1 MLHFGLMDRKKGF
14 SLAEALIT
22 LLIICIVVAMTMHML
37 SKNRKFKKK
46 TGEQTTWACTID
58 PATGKHIVI
67 SDDPATG
74 ETDGSSCTFIPPKN
88 VSEFTVLA
96 IGGGGGG
103 ASGSSSTYMAQTR
116 DGFINFVPP
125 ITGDYYIIVVG
136 GGGGGGGK
144 NCGDDAAQGGGSGG
158 VVAGVFQLK
167 GATTY
172 TLTAG
177 KGGTGGKR
185 AKTGGEGEQ
194 SSFTGGG
201 LNLIAGGGKGG
212 YGKYKKGLFRCN
224 KGYGEGK
231 GGTYS
236 GGPGSNGEDAPYGGY
251 GYAPGY
257 VCRDVNRQCLVAG
270 LADRIGPSV
279 QDIGKGGLG
288 AQGHT
293 SGGEGLPGFVKAVYN
308 PIYSG
313 EGGRSGMQAYYT
325 YKRSP
330 GKTKVVIGKGG
341 KGATLENADGLAGE
355 ASRFGDR
362 VIAAGGAGGYKEYKN
377 GSLDDPTPKVEG
389 GDGGSSPAPR
399 TLKDYDFSTEPFGGL
414 TAGNSSLD
422 GLTIN
427 APGAGGGGG
436 GANGSGWGKGGD
448 GANGLVL
455 ITW

>member
-1 MLHFGLMDRKKGF
+1 MHKTTSFDKGKRAF

-22 LLIICIVVAMTMHML
+22 LIIICVVVAMTMHML

-46 TGEQTTWACTID
+46 TQEQSTWACTID
-58 PATGKHIVI
+58 PVTGAHTVI
-67 SDDPATG
+67 TDDPTTG
-74 ETDGSSCTFIPPKN
+74 ETDGTSCTFIPPKN

-103 ASGSSSTYMAQTR
+103 ASGSSSSYMAQTR
-116 DGFINFVPP
+116 EGFLNFVPP
-125 ITGDYYIIVVG
+125 ISGKYYILVVG

-158 VVAGVFQLK
+158 VTAGAYDLK
-167 GATTY
+167 GGTTY

-177 KGGTGGKR
+177 AGGAGGKK
-185 AKTGGEGEQ
+185 AKSGGHGTD
-194 SSFTGGG
+194 SSFVGGG
-201 LNLIAGGGKGG
+201 LSLVGGGGHPG
-212 YGKYKKGLFRCN
+212 YGKYKKFLGCN
-224 KGYGEGK
+224 KGAGDGK

-236 GGPGSNGEDAPYGGY
+236 GGSGSRGEDAPYGGY
-251 GYAPGY
+251 GHAPGY
-257 VCRDVNRQCLVAG
+257 VCRDVSRACLIDG
-270 LADRIGPSV
+270 LADKIGPSV
-279 QDIGKGGLG
+279 QDIGRGGLG
-288 AQGHT
+288 AQGPT
-293 SGGEGLPGFVKAVYN
+293 SGGEGMSGLVKAVYS

-313 EGGRSGMQAYYT
+313 EGGKAGMQAFYT

-330 GKTKVVIGKGG
+330 GETKVVIGKGG
-341 KGATLENADGLAGE
+341 KGANVDNKDGQSGE
-355 ASRFGDR
+355 ASRFGER
-362 VIAAGGAGGYKEYKN
+362 VIAAGGAGGYKEFKN

-389 GDGGSSPAPR
+389 GNGGSSPAPKN
-399 TLKDYDFSTEPFGGL
+399 LEGYDFTSEPLGGL
-414 TAGNSSLD
+414 VSGNNLID

-427 APGAGGGGG
+427 APGSGGGGG